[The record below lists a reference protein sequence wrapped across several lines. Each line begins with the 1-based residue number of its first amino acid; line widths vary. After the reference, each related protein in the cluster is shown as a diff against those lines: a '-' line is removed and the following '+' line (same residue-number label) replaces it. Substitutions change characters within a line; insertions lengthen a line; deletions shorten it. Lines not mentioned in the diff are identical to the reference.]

1 MFELTG
7 ALTYILPTMLVV
19 LVTKAV
25 GEKVGKGGIA
35 DQMIRFNGFP
45 FLEKEDAETGDKAY
59 IEPSELV
66 NGNTR

>member
-25 GEKVGKGGIA
+25 GEQFGKGGIA

-45 FLEKEDAETGDKAY
+45 FLEKEDAEAGDKTF
-59 IEPSELV
+59 IEPSKS
-66 NGNTR
+66 NAQRT